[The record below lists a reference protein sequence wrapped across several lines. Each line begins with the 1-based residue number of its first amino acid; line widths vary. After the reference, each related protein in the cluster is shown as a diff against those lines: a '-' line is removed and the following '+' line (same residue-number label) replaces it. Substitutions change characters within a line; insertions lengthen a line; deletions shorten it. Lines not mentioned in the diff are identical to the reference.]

1 MPFSGNLPQW
11 VQRATE
17 IIQYENG
24 CVREYEALPVIP
36 LVLNGQTFT
45 ELGISLSAQIPSLA
59 PTFL

>member
-17 IIQYENG
+17 IILYENG
-24 CVREYEALPVIP
+24 CVREYEALTVIP
-36 LVLNGQTFT
+36 LVLKGQTFT
-45 ELGISLSAQIPSLA
+45 ELEISLLAQILSLA